1 MTGLLKRLARFS
13 RPLRDALKPSS
24 SGQGDGE
31 NPTRYYYLGPDLA
44 RVRLKTGQYLYV
56 DPKDEL
62 ISTRIIMRGH
72 WEFWTTKAVLSL
84 LRQGDHILEVGTN
97 LGYYTVLMADTVGAL
112 GSVVGLEANARMV
125 SMANKSLAVNDFSG
139 HARVLH
145 RAGTNRP
152 GPVSFVSS
160 RLNSGAGHVEVLAV
174 APFEDAVTSEVEG
187 VRLDDLGMAR
197 VDFLR
202 LDAEG
207 SEAAILHGATQII
220 ADNPELVI
228 CMEWSPIQIGSRT
241 SVPDF
246 VDWLVS
252 LGFRFWRIGKDAQLS
267 AIDQQTLKSLNHTDI
282 VASRRDIRQR
292 A

>member
-1 MTGLLKRLARFS
+1 MTDLLKTFARIS
-13 RPLRDALKPSS
+13 RPLRDAAKRIS
-24 SGQGDGE
+24 SGRASNEHQA
-31 NPTRYYYLGPDLA
+31 RYYYLGPDLA
-44 RVRLKTGQYLYV
+44 LVRLKSGQHLYV

-84 LRQGDHILEVGTN
+84 LRKGDTVLEVGTN
-97 LGYYTVLMADTVGAL
+97 LGYYTVLMADAVGIS
-112 GSVVGLEANARMV
+112 GSVIGLEANARMV
-125 SMANKSLAVNDFSG
+125 SMANKSLAINNFSG

-145 RAGTNRP
+145 RAATDSP

-160 RLNSGAGHVEVLAV
+160 RMNSGAGHIEVLAV

-187 VRLDDLGMAR
+187 VRLDDLGTAR

-207 SEAAILHGATQII
+207 SESAILHGATQVI
-220 ADNPELVI
+220 ADNPGLVI
-228 CMEWSPIQIGSRT
+228 CMEWSPVQIASRT

-246 VDWLVS
+246 VDWMVS
-252 LGFRFWRIGKDAQLS
+252 LGFRFWKIGKDARLS
-267 AIDQQTLKSLNHTDI
+267 AIDAQILKTLDHTDI
-282 VASRRDIRQR
+282 VACRRDISQR
-292 A
+292 D